1 MAVFTAAARSAS
13 WPDESLL
20 DGPVPGRFD
29 SSRAEGLQQRRDL
42 DVARWLGVR
51 RFRRPASQA
60 ELAHLAP
67 LAGGRD
73 RHSITTEVT
82 VRRGLRYRAWP
93 QLAARHAANRMEAS
107 K

>member
-1 MAVFTAAARSAS
+1 MTRQPGGPAAVAIFNPLAGTPA
-13 WPDESLL
+13 
-20 DGPVPGRFD
+20 RFD
-29 SSRAEGLQQRRDL
+29 NSITEHLQERRDL
-42 DVARWLGVR
+42 DVAHWLGVR

-60 ELAHLAP
+60 ELAHLGP

-93 QLAARHAANRMEAS
+93 QLATRAAADRMEGAG